1 MIKQLF
7 RKNIPPQILF
17 DLLSKICLK
26 TEKYYFINLNA
37 FRKMTFHMYH
47 EPFFHGLLDH
57 YHASKQFYLTR
68 PLTYNSF
75 TTIIRQI
82 CKSNEIMFT
91 SNIHYNQSKY
101 NIEYFIFFDQEDV
114 SQNNTTHNNLSV

>member
-7 RKNIPPQILF
+7 RRNVEPQLLF

-26 TEKYYFINLNA
+26 TEKYYFIDLNA
-37 FRKMTFHMYH
+37 FRKMTFHLYH
-47 EPFFHGLLDH
+47 EHFFQELLNH
-57 YHASKQFYLTR
+57 YHTSKQYYITR

-101 NIEYFIFFDQEDV
+101 NIDYFVFFDADENSVDC
-114 SQNNTTHNNLSV
+114 SSNNMCI

>member
-1 MIKQLF
+1 MIKQIF
-7 RKNIPPQILF
+7 RENVPVSLLY
-17 DLLSKICLK
+17 DLLSKICL
-26 TEKYYFINLNA
+26 TTDKYYYMDMNA

-47 EPFFHGLLDH
+47 EEFFKELLNY
-57 YHASKQFYLTR
+57 YHVSKQFYITR

-75 TTIIRQI
+75 TTILRQI

-101 NIEYFIFFDQEDV
+101 TIDYFVFFEKLDVVSNNISI
-114 SQNNTTHNNLSV
+114 

>member
-7 RKNIPPQILF
+7 RKNIPPKILF

-26 TEKYYFINLNA
+26 TEKYYFIDLNA

-47 EPFFHGLLDH
+47 EPFFHELLDH
-57 YHASKQFYLTR
+57 YHTSKQFYLTR

-101 NIEYFIFFDQEDV
+101 NIEYFIFFDKEYDSSYNNV
-114 SQNNTTHNNLSV
+114 SL